1 MEIVN
6 FTPLPALL
14 GGVLIGI
21 SVLFFLL
28 FNGRVTGISGIL
40 SNLFLSSENRTSNF
54 LFILGLILGPF
65 LFQTF
70 SNHKIEFH
78 ITSSLPLLI
87 IGGLLVGIG
96 TKLGSGC
103 TSGHAVCGL
112 ARFSKRS
119 MLATAIFMIAGIL
132 TVKIMSFF

>member
-6 FTPLPALL
+6 FTPLSALL

-70 SNHKIEFH
+70 LNHKIEFH
-78 ITSSLPLLI
+78 IASSLPLLI

-119 MLATAIFMIAGIL
+119 MLATAIFIIVGIL
-132 TVKIMSFF
+132 TVKIVSFF

>member
-6 FTPLPALL
+6 FTPLSALL

>member
-6 FTPLPALL
+6 FTPLSALL
-14 GGVLIGI
+14 GGLLIGV
-21 SVLFFLL
+21 SVLVFLL

-40 SNLFLSSENRTSNF
+40 SNLFLSAENRASNF
-54 LFILGLILGPF
+54 LFIFGLILGPF
-65 LFQTF
+65 LFQIF
-70 SNHKIEFH
+70 SNHKIEFN
-78 ITSSLPLLI
+78 ITNSLPLLI

-119 MLATAIFMIAGIL
+119 MLATIVFMIVAIV

>member
-6 FTPLPALL
+6 FTPLSALL

-70 SNHKIEFH
+70 LNHKIEFH

-132 TVKIMSFF
+132 TVKIVSFF